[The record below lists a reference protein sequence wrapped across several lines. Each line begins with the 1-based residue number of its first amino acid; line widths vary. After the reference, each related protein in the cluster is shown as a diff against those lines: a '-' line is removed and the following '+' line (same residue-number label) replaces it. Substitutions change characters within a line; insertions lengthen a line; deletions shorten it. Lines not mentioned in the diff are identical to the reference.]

1 MIDFYNYTIDYDY
14 FTNETEY
21 LDYDVATFSDNIHK
35 FIFSIIFYGI
45 IFITG
50 LTGNFLIIL
59 SVLHFKMLQS
69 ITNLFLLSLATADLL
84 LILFCVPIKVLIK
97 YFRPN

>member
-1 MIDFYNYTIDYDY
+1 MNDVYNYTIDYDY

-21 LDYDVATFSDNIHK
+21 LDYEVATLNDNLQK

-50 LTGNFLIIL
+50 LTGNILIII

-84 LILFCVPIKVLIK
+84 LILICVPIKVS
-97 YFRPN
+97 